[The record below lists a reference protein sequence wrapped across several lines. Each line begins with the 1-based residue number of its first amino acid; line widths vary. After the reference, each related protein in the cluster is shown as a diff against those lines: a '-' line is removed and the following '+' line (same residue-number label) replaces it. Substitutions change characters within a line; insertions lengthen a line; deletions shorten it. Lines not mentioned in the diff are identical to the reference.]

1 MTHHIIKS
9 DALFKSYPKNTILGY
24 FPKSKMFVPLF
35 EGLYESLFGF
45 SVLRLL
51 KLSEYNRF
59 KVIATSFYFLIT
71 Y

>member
-1 MTHHIIKS
+1 
-9 DALFKSYPKNTILGY
+9 
-24 FPKSKMFVPLF
+24 MFVPLF
-35 EGLYESLFGF
+35 EGLYESIFGF